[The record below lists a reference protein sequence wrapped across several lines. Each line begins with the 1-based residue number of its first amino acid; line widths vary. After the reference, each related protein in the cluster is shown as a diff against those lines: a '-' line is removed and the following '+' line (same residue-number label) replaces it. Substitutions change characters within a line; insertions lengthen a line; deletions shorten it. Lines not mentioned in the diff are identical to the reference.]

1 MSWIFYTIAAAALQ
15 TFRNLE
21 QKGLHKKLD
30 VLTVS
35 WSRYILPFPIA
46 IIVVISTYST
56 VNSWFIF
63 YCFITAIFQVAG
75 NIFLLQTFKS
85 KNFSIGIAFY
95 KTETLQAMIIGLLF
109 FNQGVSFAGFIAIII
124 ATIGV
129 ILMSGLVFN
138 CGFEKFLQSLQ
149 NKAILFGIL
158 TGFCFSISAFNLKSA
173 SDILLPLGF
182 SNLKAALTV
191 LLWVIFFQNILF
203 AIVKI
208 YQKRFVSDLRSLLCL
223 ENKSTFF
230 KTAIFS
236 FLGSVCWFT
245 AYGIGK
251 VVYVKAVG
259 QIELVMAI
267 VVSYFHLK
275 EKLTKA
281 ESIGIVLT
289 SCGILM
295 LILVH

>member
-21 QKGLHKKLD
+21 QKDLHKKLD

-35 WSRYILPFPIA
+35 WARYILPFPIA
-46 IIVVISTYST
+46 IIVVISTYSII
-56 VNSWFIF
+56 NFWFIF
-63 YCFITAIFQVAG
+63 YCFTTAVFQVAG
-75 NIFLLQTFKS
+75 NVFLLKTFKS

-138 CGFEKFLQSLQ
+138 GSFQTFLHSLQ
-149 NKAILFGIL
+149 NKATLFGIL

-173 SDILLPLGF
+173 SDILLLLDF

-191 LLWVIFFQNILF
+191 LFWVIFFQNILLS
-203 AIVKI
+203 IVKI
-208 YQKRFVSDLRSLLCL
+208 YQKRFLSDLKSLVCL

-230 KTAIFS
+230 KTTIYS

-259 QIELVMAI
+259 QIELIMAI
-267 VVSYFHLK
+267 AVSYFHLK